1 MEHMLVPELTKQ
13 LKNVANALESIWLQQ
28 QLGL

>member
-1 MEHMLVPELTKQ
+1 MDHKLVPELTKQ
-13 LKNVANALESIWLQQ
+13 LKHVADALESIWLQQ